1 MARNRTV
8 NGNLWKHRAIRKAAL
23 HVGWLYAYA
32 ITVQADDEGR
42 FVADGWA
49 LTDDAFSSEHDI
61 GEEQVEQALSYLE
74 KHGLMGS

>member
-42 FVADGWA
+42 FVADGGVDA
-49 LTDDAFSSEHDI
+49 DD
-61 GEEQVEQALSYLE
+61 
-74 KHGLMGS
+74 